1 MEYISSLTNYNRNVT
16 NEVKIG
22 GVKIGGDNEIIVQ
35 TMCNTPTDDIE
46 QTVAQIINVV
56 NKTGCKIVR
65 VTVPSM
71 KDVEAL
77 KAIHDRI
84 GGICALVAD
93 VHFNAAIAFECAKIV
108 EKVRVNPGNF
118 GHHELACLTEEEFK
132 AEGKLLEDTFR
143 DFLKVCR
150 EHGTA
155 VRIGTNHGSLSKRI
169 LNRYGD
175 TPEGMVESVME
186 FLRIAKA
193 EDFKDVA
200 ISLKSSNPTVAIRAA
215 RLMVKAMKDEQMHYC
230 LHLGVTEAGEGD
242 DGRIKSAAGI
252 CPLLNDGIG
261 DTIRVSLTEQPENEI
276 LPAQEI
282 VAYRDYIAQSDA
294 LPEIPFFY
302 DPYHYQKRKSTAV
315 GIFGGDNPA
324 AVAITINNEDELM
337 KLAVALDSLV
347 KANKKPDL
355 VICNDGNI
363 VAKCRA
369 LLRGVMIFDNSE
381 TGDNKGVEVVYV
393 NEKLE
398 CGRLVRQDME
408 CGRLVRQDLSNA
420 DEPSALQTVIIAEP
434 QSRNKTAAMR
444 LIFNQLKEN
453 NINCP
458 VLLKPDGGEQD
469 ARFKKFAPAAVCA
482 GLFIDGFGDGVCLES
497 NGDPVAAVEMA
508 FKILQI
514 SRLRVTETEY
524 VSCPG
529 CGRTMYDLQGTV
541 KRIKAATSKY
551 CNLKI
556 AVMGCIVNGP
566 GEMADADFGYVGAGK
581 GKIALYKAGEVVKR
595 AIPEENAVDELIKL
609 IENSK

>member
-1 MEYISSLTNYNRNVT
+1 MEYISSLTNYNRNAT
-16 NEVKIG
+16 GEVKIG
-22 GVKIGGDNEIIVQ
+22 GVKIGGDNEIVVQ
-35 TMCNTPTDDIE
+35 TMCNTPTDDVE
-46 QTVAQIINVV
+46 KTVAQIIGVV
-56 NKTGCKIVR
+56 NQTGCKIVR

-77 KAIHDRI
+77 KAIHKRI
-84 GGICALVAD
+84 NGICALVAD

-118 GHHELACLTEEEFK
+118 GHHELACLTEDEFK

-186 FLRIAKA
+186 FLRVAKA
-193 EDFKDVA
+193 EDFNDVA

-282 VAYRDYIAQSDA
+282 VAYRDYIAQSDP
-294 LPEIPFFY
+294 LSEIPFFY
-302 DPYHYQKRKSTAV
+302 DPYHYQKRKSNAV
-315 GIFGGDNPA
+315 NIFGGDNPA
-324 AVAITINNEDELM
+324 AVAITINNETELQ
-337 KLAVALDSLV
+337 KLAAALDSLV
-347 KANKKPDL
+347 NANKKPDL

-381 TGDNKGVEVVYV
+381 TADNKGVDVVYV
-393 NEKLE
+393 NEKFINNKNIINKL
-398 CGRLVRQDME
+398 L
-408 CGRLVRQDLSNA
+408 
-420 DEPSALQTVIIAEP
+420 IAEP

-482 GLFIDGFGDGVCLES
+482 GIFIDGFGDGVCLES

-566 GEMADADFGYVGAGK
+566 GEMADADFGYVGAGR
-581 GKIALYKAGEVVKR
+581 GKIALYKAGELVKR

>member
-1 MEYISSLTNYNRNVT
+1 MEYINSLTNYNRNVT
-16 NEVKIG
+16 GEVKIG
-22 GVKIGGDNEIIVQ
+22 GVKIGGDNNIVVQ
-35 TMCNTPTDDIE
+35 TMCNTPTDDVE
-46 QTVAQIINVV
+46 QTVAQIIGVV
-56 NKTGCKIVR
+56 NQTGCKIVR

-84 GGICALVAD
+84 NGICALVAD

-186 FLRIAKA
+186 FLRVAKA
-193 EDFKDVA
+193 EDFNDVA

-215 RLMVKAMKDEQMHYC
+215 RLMVKAMKDEEMNYC

-282 VAYRDYIAQSDA
+282 VAYRDYIAQSDP

-324 AVAITINNEDELM
+324 AVAITINNETELQ
-337 KLAVALDSLV
+337 KLAAALDSLV

-363 VAKCRA
+363 VAKCRS

-381 TGDNKGVEVVYV
+381 KADNKGVEVVYV
-393 NEKLE
+393 NEKFINNKNIINKL
-398 CGRLVRQDME
+398 
-408 CGRLVRQDLSNA
+408 
-420 DEPSALQTVIIAEP
+420 IIAEP
-434 QSRNKTAAMR
+434 PSRNKTAAMR
-444 LIFNQLKEN
+444 LIFNQLKGN

-482 GLFIDGFGDGVCLES
+482 GVFIDGFGDGVCLES

-566 GEMADADFGYVGAGK
+566 GEMADADFGYVGAGR
-581 GKIALYKAGEVVKR
+581 GKIALYKAGELVKR

>member
-1 MEYISSLTNYNRNVT
+1 MFQTAAQAALNNMKMEYISSLTNYNRNAT
-16 NEVKIG
+16 GEVKIG
-22 GVKIGGDNEIIVQ
+22 GVKIGGDNSIVVQ
-35 TMCNTPTDDIE
+35 TMCNTPTDDVE
-46 QTVAQIINVV
+46 KTVAQIIGVV
-56 NKTGCKIVR
+56 NQTGCKIVR

-77 KAIHDRI
+77 KAIHERI
-84 GGICALVAD
+84 NGICALVAD

-118 GHHELACLTEEEFK
+118 GHHELACLTEDEFK

-186 FLRIAKA
+186 FLRVAKA
-193 EDFKDVA
+193 EDFNDVA

-215 RLMVKAMKDEQMHYC
+215 RLMVKAMKDEKMNYC

-324 AVAITINNEDELM
+324 AVAITINNETELQ

-363 VAKCRA
+363 VAKCRS

-393 NEKLE
+393 NEKFINNKNIINKL
-398 CGRLVRQDME
+398 
-408 CGRLVRQDLSNA
+408 
-420 DEPSALQTVIIAEP
+420 IIAEP

-444 LIFNQLKEN
+444 LIFNQLKAN

-482 GLFIDGFGDGVCLES
+482 GVFIDGFGDGVCLES

>member
-1 MEYISSLTNYNRNVT
+1 MEYTESLTNYKRNKTVPVKVGGVT
-16 NEVKIG
+16 IG
-22 GVKIGGDNEIIVQ
+22 GSNEIVVQ
-35 TMCNTPTDDIE
+35 TMCNTPTNDVE
-46 QTVAQIINVV
+46 QTVAQIISIV

-77 KAIHDRI
+77 RQIHDKI
-84 GGICALVAD
+84 NGICAMVAD
-93 VHFNAAIAFECAKIV
+93 VHFNAQIAFECAKIV

-118 GHHELACLTEEEFK
+118 GHHELACLSEEEFK
-132 AEGKLLEDTFR
+132 TEGKLLEDTFR
-143 DFLKVCR
+143 DFLGVCR
-150 EHGTA
+150 QHGTA

-186 FLRIAKA
+186 FLRVAKA
-193 EDFKDVA
+193 EDFSNIA

-215 RLMVKAMKDEQMHYC
+215 RLMVKAMKDEDIDYC

-242 DGRIKSAAGI
+242 DGRIKSASGI

-276 LPAQEI
+276 LPAQQI
-282 VAYRDYIAQSDA
+282 VDYKDYIAKAAS
-294 LPEIPFFY
+294 LPDIPFFY
-302 DPYHYQKRKSTAV
+302 DPYHYQKRKSKAA
-315 GIFGGDNPA
+315 GRFGGSNTA
-324 AVAITINNEDELM
+324 SVAIAIDNEDELN
-337 KLAVALDSLV
+337 KLAAALASLTEAE
-347 KANKKPDL
+347 KLPDL
-355 VICNDGNI
+355 VVCNDENI
-363 VAKCRA
+363 LAKSRA
-369 LLRGVMIFDNSE
+369 LLRGIVVASSIE
-381 TGDNKGVEVVYV
+381 TVGSKYV
-393 NEKLE
+393 NILNINENFNF
-398 CGRLVRQDME
+398 
-408 CGRLVRQDLSNA
+408 SNCSI
-420 DEPSALQTVIIAEP
+420 DENTVIIAEP
-434 QSRNKTAAMR
+434 INRNKIAAMR
-444 LIFNQLKEN
+444 LISYQLQQH
-453 NINCP
+453 NILNP
-458 VLLKPDGGEQD
+458 VLLKMDGGEQD
-469 ARFKKFAPAAVCA
+469 ARFAKFAPAAECA
-482 GLFIDGFGDGVCLES
+482 GVFIDGFGDGVCLS
-497 NGDPVAAVEMA
+497 SKGDPVAAIEMA

-541 KRIKAATSKY
+541 KRIKEATRKY
-551 CNLKI
+551 RNLKI

-609 IENSK
+609 IENSN

>member
-1 MEYISSLTNYNRNVT
+1 MFQTAAQAALNNMKMEYISSLTNYNRNAT

-22 GVKIGGDNEIIVQ
+22 GVKIGGDNNIVVQ
-35 TMCNTPTDDIE
+35 TMCNTPTDDVE
-46 QTVAQIINVV
+46 KTVAQIISVV
-56 NKTGCKIVR
+56 NQTGCKIVR

-84 GGICALVAD
+84 NGICALVAD

-118 GHHELACLTEEEFK
+118 GHHELACLTEDEFK

-215 RLMVKAMKDEQMHYC
+215 RLMVKAMKDEEMNYC

-324 AVAITINNEDELM
+324 AVAITINNETELQ
-337 KLAVALDSLV
+337 KLAAALDSLV

-369 LLRGVMIFDNSE
+369 LLRGIMIFDNSE

-393 NEKLE
+393 NEKFINNKNIINKL
-398 CGRLVRQDME
+398 
-408 CGRLVRQDLSNA
+408 
-420 DEPSALQTVIIAEP
+420 IIAEP

-482 GLFIDGFGDGVCLES
+482 GVFIDGFGDGVCLES

-541 KRIKAATSKY
+541 RRIKAATSKY

-581 GKIALYKAGEVVKR
+581 GKIALYKAGELVKR

>member
-22 GVKIGGDNEIIVQ
+22 GVKIGGNNEIAVQ
-35 TMCNTPTDDIE
+35 TMCNTSTDDVE
-46 QTVAQIINVV
+46 KTVAQIIGVV
-56 NKTGCKIVR
+56 NKTNCKIVR

-77 KAIHDRI
+77 REIHDRI
-84 GGICALVAD
+84 NGICALVAD

-186 FLRIAKA
+186 FLRVAKA

-215 RLMVKAMKDEQMHYC
+215 RLMVKAMKDERMDYC

-242 DGRIKSAAGI
+242 DGRIKSASGI

-261 DTIRVSLTEQPENEI
+261 DTIRVSLTEDPENEI

-282 VAYRDYIAQSDA
+282 VAYKDYVSKAEK

-302 DPYHYQKRKSTAV
+302 DPYHYHKRKSNAV
-315 GIFGGDNPA
+315 SIFGGDNPA
-324 AVAITINNEDELM
+324 AVAITINNESELM
-337 KLAVALDSLV
+337 KLAAALDSLV

-363 VAKCRA
+363 VAKCRS
-369 LLRGVMIFDNSE
+369 LLRGIMIFDNSE

-393 NEKLE
+393 NEKFINNKNIINKL
-398 CGRLVRQDME
+398 
-408 CGRLVRQDLSNA
+408 
-420 DEPSALQTVIIAEP
+420 IIAEP
-434 QSRNKTAAMR
+434 QSHNKTAAMR
-444 LIFNQLKEN
+444 LIFNQLKAN
-453 NINCP
+453 NISCP

-482 GLFIDGFGDGVCLES
+482 GIFIDGFGDGVCLES

-551 CNLKI
+551 RNLKI